1 MPSLF
6 LGPQQQHNRTSLTQ
20 TTRDI
25 RTLTQPLSGLALSPW
40 KEDLQAAVQHQRLQA
55 PLIRQR
61 LLLLGLLCTAGLLSS
76 CSTSSGRTPIKLLRV
91 ARIMPTDERVTPT
104 DSSRD
109 RRRLRSFQNNLWD
122 VVPGLRIQ
130 PALYSEA
137 AVQSELERQ
146 TSSGLG
152 PDLVMGDAR
161 LIQQLF
167 EAKLLDP
174 VPVTAEQRNAIAPGL
189 LQRVTNSGGELTGLP
204 VSQYLQLACYDKR
217 KLKEPPTTLALM
229 SKQSGEGQVFGIT
242 QNFEDLY
249 WSMSGFKAGNAL
261 VSSLRGQQ
269 PTAEQNQRLVRWLSW
284 LRDASYQQNVMFL
297 RDQATLRKQLINGQ
311 LHWIS
316 CWSSQLPQLRE
327 AMKDNLGM
335 TLLPAGP
342 AAPATPISKLQV
354 WGLGRN
360 SSRRQRQTA
369 EELMQFIVQPWAQK
383 TWSLRFRT
391 NYPVNPAAATI
402 INRQIPG
409 IKNLY
414 IYTGKEEIKIG
425 DEIVAAI
432 DSNPKLAKSIQ
443 NILNDVI
450 FGAKTPAK
458 GAKRLQ
464 TVLRSSS

>member
-1 MPSLF
+1 M
-6 LGPQQQHNRTSLTQ
+6 
-20 TTRDI
+20 
-25 RTLTQPLSGLALSPW
+25 TLLLSGQP
-40 KEDLQAAVQHQRLQA
+40 VRG
-55 PLIRQR
+55 R
-61 LLLLGLLCTAGLLSS
+61 LLLLGILCTAGLLSS
-76 CSTSSGRTPIKLLRV
+76 CSNSGRTPIKLLRV
-91 ARIMPTDERVTPT
+91 ARILPTNEKVTPV

-109 RRRLRSFQNNLWD
+109 RKRLSSFQNNLWD

-137 AVQSELERQ
+137 AVESELERQ
-146 TSSGLG
+146 TFSGLG

-161 LIQQLF
+161 VIQELS
-167 EAKLLDP
+167 EAKLLDT
-174 VPVTAEQRNAIAPGL
+174 VPITPEQRNSIAPGL
-189 LQRVTNSGGELTGLP
+189 LERVTNSRGEVTGLP
-204 VSQYLQLACYDKR
+204 VSQYVQLACFDKR
-217 KLKEPPTTLALM
+217 KLKEPPATLALM

-249 WSMSGFKAGNAL
+249 WSMSGFKAGSAL
-261 VSSLRGQQ
+261 VSALRGQQ
-269 PTAEQNQRLVRWLSW
+269 ATAQQTQNLVRWLSW

-297 RDQATLRKQLINGQ
+297 RNQATLRKQLIGGQ

-316 CWSSQLPQLRE
+316 CWTSQLPQLRE
-327 AMKDNLGM
+327 AMKDNLGI
-335 TLLPAGP
+335 TSLPAGP

-360 SSRRQRQTA
+360 SSPRQRQTA

-383 TWSLRFRT
+383 TWSLRYRT

-409 IKNLY
+409 IENLY
-414 IYTGKEEIKIG
+414 IFKGKQDIKIG

-432 DSNPKLAKSIQ
+432 DGNPRLAKTIQ
-443 NILNDVI
+443 NIINDVI

-458 GAKRLQ
+458 AAERLQ
-464 TVLRSSS
+464 TVLSPSS

>member
-1 MPSLF
+1 M
-6 LGPQQQHNRTSLTQ
+6 
-20 TTRDI
+20 
-25 RTLTQPLSGLALSPW
+25 TLLLSGQP
-40 KEDLQAAVQHQRLQA
+40 VR
-55 PLIRQR
+55 RR
-61 LLLLGLLCTAGLLSS
+61 LLLFGILCAAGLLSS
-76 CSTSSGRTPIKLLRV
+76 CSSSGRTPIKLLRV
-91 ARIMPTDERVTPT
+91 ARIMPTNEKVTT
-104 DSSRD
+104 VDSSRD
-109 RRRLRSFQNNLWD
+109 RKRLSSFQNNLWD

-146 TSSGLG
+146 TFSGLG

-161 LIQQLF
+161 VIQELS
-167 EAKLLDP
+167 EAKLLDT
-174 VPVTAEQRNAIAPGL
+174 VTITPEQRNSIAPGL
-189 LQRVTNSGGELTGLP
+189 LERVTNSRGEVTGLP
-204 VSQYLQLACYDKR
+204 VSQYVQLACFDKR

-249 WSMSGFKAGNAL
+249 WSVSGFKAGSAL
-261 VSSLRGQQ
+261 VSALRGQQ
-269 PTAEQNQRLVRWLSW
+269 PTAEQTKNLVRWLSW

-297 RDQATLRKQLINGQ
+297 RNQATLRKQLIGGQ

-316 CWSSQLPQLRE
+316 CWTSQLPQLRE
-327 AMKDNLGM
+327 AMKDNLGI
-335 TLLPAGP
+335 TSLPAGP

-360 SSRRQRQTA
+360 SSPRQRQTA

-383 TWSLRFRT
+383 TWSLRYRT

-409 IKNLY
+409 IEKLY
-414 IYTGKEEIKIG
+414 IFKGNQDIKIG

-432 DSNPKLAKSIQ
+432 DRNPKLAKTIQ
-443 NILNDVI
+443 NIINDVI

-458 GAKRLQ
+458 AAERLQ
-464 TVLRSSS
+464 TVLSPSS

>member
-1 MPSLF
+1 M
-6 LGPQQQHNRTSLTQ
+6 
-20 TTRDI
+20 
-25 RTLTQPLSGLALSPW
+25 
-40 KEDLQAAVQHQRLQA
+40 QHQLLQA

-76 CSTSSGRTPIKLLRV
+76 CNSSGRIPIQLLRV
-91 ARIMPTDERVTPT
+91 ARILPTNERVTPA

-109 RRRLRSFQNNLWD
+109 RKRLRSFQNNLWD

-137 AVQSELERQ
+137 AVESELERQ
-146 TSSGLG
+146 TFSGLG

-161 LIQQLF
+161 VIQELS
-167 EAKLLDP
+167 EAKLLDT
-174 VPVTAEQRNAIAPGL
+174 VPITPEQRNAIAPGL
-189 LQRVTNSGGELTGLP
+189 LERVTNSRGEVTGLP
-204 VSQYLQLACYDKR
+204 VSQYIQLACFDKR
-217 KLKEPPTTLALM
+217 RLKEPPATLELM

-249 WSMSGFKAGNAL
+249 WSMSGYKAGSAL

-269 PTAEQNQRLVRWLSW
+269 PTAEQTQNLVRWLSW

-297 RDQATLRKQLINGQ
+297 RNQATLRKQLIGGQ

-316 CWSSQLPQLRE
+316 CWTSQLPQLRE
-327 AMKDNLGM
+327 AMKDNLGI
-335 TLLPAGP
+335 TSLPAGP

-360 SSRRQRQTA
+360 SSARQRETA
-369 EELMQFIVQPWAQK
+369 VELMQFIVQPWAQK
-383 TWSLRFRT
+383 TWSLRYRT

-409 IKNLY
+409 IENLY
-414 IYTGKEEIKIG
+414 IFKGKQEIKIG

-432 DSNPKLAKSIQ
+432 DGNPRLAKTIQ
-443 NILNDVI
+443 NIINDVI
-450 FGAKTPAK
+450 FGAKTPTKA
-458 GAKRLQ
+458 AERLQ
-464 TVLRSSS
+464 TVLSPSS

>member
-1 MPSLF
+1 M
-6 LGPQQQHNRTSLTQ
+6 
-20 TTRDI
+20 
-25 RTLTQPLSGLALSPW
+25 TLLLSGQP
-40 KEDLQAAVQHQRLQA
+40 VRG
-55 PLIRQR
+55 R
-61 LLLLGLLCTAGLLSS
+61 LLLLGILCTAGLLSS
-76 CSTSSGRTPIKLLRV
+76 CSNSGRTPIKLLRV
-91 ARIMPTDERVTPT
+91 ARILPTNEKVTPV

-109 RRRLRSFQNNLWD
+109 RKRLSSFQNNLWD

-137 AVQSELERQ
+137 TIESELERQ
-146 TSSGLG
+146 TFSGLG

-161 LIQQLF
+161 VIQELS
-167 EAKLLDP
+167 EAKLLDT
-174 VPVTAEQRNAIAPGL
+174 VPITPEQRNAIAPGL
-189 LQRVTNSGGELTGLP
+189 LERVTNSRGEVTGLP
-204 VSQYLQLACYDKR
+204 VSQYVQLACFDKR
-217 KLKEPPTTLALM
+217 KLKEPPGTLALM

-249 WSMSGFKAGNAL
+249 WSMSGFKAGSAL
-261 VSSLRGQQ
+261 VSALRGQQ
-269 PTAEQNQRLVRWLSW
+269 ATAQQTQNLVRWLSW

-297 RDQATLRKQLINGQ
+297 RNQATLRKQLIGGQ

-316 CWSSQLPQLRE
+316 CWTSQLPQLRE
-327 AMKDNLGM
+327 AMKDNLGI
-335 TLLPAGP
+335 TSLPAGP

-360 SSRRQRQTA
+360 SSARQRQTA

-383 TWSLRFRT
+383 TWSLRYRT

-409 IKNLY
+409 IENLY
-414 IYTGKEEIKIG
+414 IFKGKQDIKIG

-432 DSNPKLAKSIQ
+432 DGNPRLAKTIQ
-443 NILNDVI
+443 NIINDVI

-458 GAKRLQ
+458 AAERLQ
-464 TVLRSSS
+464 TVLSPSS

>member
-1 MPSLF
+1 M
-6 LGPQQQHNRTSLTQ
+6 
-20 TTRDI
+20 
-25 RTLTQPLSGLALSPW
+25 TLLLSGQP
-40 KEDLQAAVQHQRLQA
+40 VRG
-55 PLIRQR
+55 R
-61 LLLLGLLCTAGLLSS
+61 LLLLGILCTAGLLSS
-76 CSTSSGRTPIKLLRV
+76 CSNSGRTPIKLLRV
-91 ARIMPTDERVTPT
+91 ARILPTNEKVTPV

-109 RRRLRSFQNNLWD
+109 RTRLRSFQNNLWD

-146 TSSGLG
+146 TFSGLG

-161 LIQQLF
+161 VIQELS
-167 EAKLLDP
+167 EAKLLDT
-174 VPVTAEQRNAIAPGL
+174 VPITPEQRNSIAPGL
-189 LQRVTNSGGELTGLP
+189 LERVTNSRGEITGLP
-204 VSQYLQLACYDKR
+204 VSQYIQLACFDKR
-217 KLKEPPTTLALM
+217 KLKEPPATLALM

-249 WSMSGFKAGNAL
+249 WSVSGFKAGSAL
-261 VSSLRGQQ
+261 VSALRGQQ
-269 PTAEQNQRLVRWLSW
+269 PTAEQTKNLVRWLSW

-297 RDQATLRKQLINGQ
+297 RNQATLRKQLIGGQ

-316 CWSSQLPQLRE
+316 CWTSQLPQLRE
-327 AMKDNLGM
+327 AMKDNLGI
-335 TLLPAGP
+335 TSLPAGP

-360 SSRRQRQTA
+360 SSPRQRQTA

-383 TWSLRFRT
+383 TWSLRYRT

-409 IKNLY
+409 IENLY
-414 IYTGKEEIKIG
+414 IFKGKQEIKIG

-432 DSNPKLAKSIQ
+432 DGNPRLAKTIQ
-443 NILNDVI
+443 NIINDVI

-458 GAKRLQ
+458 AAERLQ
-464 TVLRSSS
+464 TVLSPSS

>member
-1 MPSLF
+1 M
-6 LGPQQQHNRTSLTQ
+6 
-20 TTRDI
+20 
-25 RTLTQPLSGLALSPW
+25 TLLLSGQP
-40 KEDLQAAVQHQRLQA
+40 VRH
-55 PLIRQR
+55 R
-61 LLLLGLLCTAGLLSS
+61 LLLLGILCAAGLLSS
-76 CSTSSGRTPIKLLRV
+76 CSSSGRTPIKLLRV
-91 ARIMPTDERVTPT
+91 ARIMPTNEKVTT
-104 DSSRD
+104 VDSSRD
-109 RRRLRSFQNNLWD
+109 RKRLSSFQNNLWD

-146 TSSGLG
+146 TFSGLG

-161 LIQQLF
+161 VIQELS
-167 EAKLLDP
+167 EAKLLDT
-174 VPVTAEQRNAIAPGL
+174 VTITPEQRNSIAPGL
-189 LQRVTNSGGELTGLP
+189 LERVTNSRGEVTGLP
-204 VSQYLQLACYDKR
+204 VSQYVQLACFDKR
-217 KLKEPPTTLALM
+217 KLKEPPGTLALM

-249 WSMSGFKAGNAL
+249 WSVSGFKAGSAL
-261 VSSLRGQQ
+261 VSALRGQQ
-269 PTAEQNQRLVRWLSW
+269 PTAEQTKNLVRWLSW

-297 RDQATLRKQLINGQ
+297 RNQATLRKQLIGGQ

-316 CWSSQLPQLRE
+316 CWTSQLPQLRE
-327 AMKDNLGM
+327 AMKDNLGI
-335 TLLPAGP
+335 TSLPSGP

-360 SSRRQRQTA
+360 SSPRQRQTA

-383 TWSLRFRT
+383 TWSLRYRT

-409 IKNLY
+409 IEKLY
-414 IYTGKEEIKIG
+414 IFKGNQDIKIG

-432 DSNPKLAKSIQ
+432 DGNPKLAKTIQ
-443 NILNDVI
+443 NIINDVI

-458 GAKRLQ
+458 AAERLQ
-464 TVLRSSS
+464 TVLSPSS